1 MKMHVG
7 ALCLC
12 FLLSGCAKQ
21 QIIDKIKIL
30 QSIGYDIQ
38 GETFKSSAS
47 YSSYEKKARL
57 QVLTAESQTFGG
69 VHIALTTQ
77 SEDPIVIGQVRTCV
91 ISEKFARRGLQELAS
106 SFVRDPLVS
115 SNAAVVITKQETSSI
130 LSETLKYPPY
140 YLSDLVKQ
148 NMEYGNIPSTNIH
161 LLLDQY
167 FGEGQDVYL
176 PMLNKD
182 EKGAFHLE
190 GVGVFKGDKLH
201 LLLTN
206 KEAFFLKILKDK
218 SRTISSYYEFTS
230 KQKEKIFFQIL
241 HEERKVSLQ
250 QNDRAVIFL
259 KLIIDIRE
267 IPNKSSVDKSDLLE
281 LKKQIENHFSKEIT
295 TMLEK
300 FQNNNIDPIGFGE
313 LYRSKEKKW
322 NQQEFSHTSYP
333 KIKFEV
339 DTEIVI
345 QQSGVGI
352 SAAKS

>member
-1 MKMHVG
+1 MKMYIP

-12 FLLSGCAKQ
+12 FLLSGCAKK
-21 QIIDKIKIL
+21 QIIDKVKII

-38 GETFKSSAS
+38 GDTYKSSAS
-47 YSSYEKKARL
+47 YSSYDKKARL
-57 QVLTAESQTFGG
+57 QVLTSEAQTFSG
-69 VHIALTTQ
+69 VHIGLNTQ
-77 SEDPIVIGQVRTCV
+77 SDDQIVIGQLRTIV
-91 ISEKFARRGLQELAS
+91 ISEKFARRGLQDLVS
-106 SFVRDPLVS
+106 GIIRDPIVS
-115 SNAAVVITKQETSSI
+115 SNATVVITKQETSAI
-130 LSETLKYPPY
+130 LSETLKYPPF
-140 YLSDLVKQ
+140 YLSDLIKQ
-148 NMEYGNIPSTNIH
+148 NVEYGNIPLTNTH

-167 FGEGQDVYL
+167 FGAGQDMYL

-182 EKGAFHLE
+182 EKGVFHLD

-218 SRTISSYYEFTS
+218 SRNISSFYEFTTE
-230 KQKEKIFFQIL
+230 QKEKIYLKIL
-241 HEERKVSLQ
+241 HEKRKVSLQ
-250 QNDRAVIFL
+250 QNDKAVIYL
-259 KLIIDIRE
+259 KLNIDLRD
-267 IPNKSSVDKSDLLE
+267 IPNKSSVDKSQLLE

-313 LYRSKEKKW
+313 LYRGKEKNW

-339 DTEIVI
+339 YPEII
-345 QQSGVGI
+345 ILQSGVGI
-352 SAAKS
+352 SATKS